1 MKRFLTAAILA
12 LPDIPNHIC
21 LRISLVFQELQTK
34 YNALLQMY
42 GEKQEETEEL
52 KLDLQDI
59 KNMYK
64 AQVLVNICLIDHQS

>member
-1 MKRFLTAAILA
+1 
-12 LPDIPNHIC
+12 
-21 LRISLVFQELQTK
+21 
-34 YNALLQMY
+34 MY

-64 AQVLVNICLIDHQS
+64 AQVGQQRAQLCTLKGTSMGMTLP

>member
-1 MKRFLTAAILA
+1 M
-12 LPDIPNHIC
+12 
-21 LRISLVFQELQTK
+21 FQELRTK

-64 AQVLVNICLIDHQS
+64 AQVHRSSSFISHPK

>member
-1 MKRFLTAAILA
+1 MVFPQNYIIYVLSSVNLRFFC
-12 LPDIPNHIC
+12 HI
-21 LRISLVFQELQTK
+21 SQELQTK

-64 AQVLVNICLIDHQS
+64 AQVGGRLHRSSA

>member
-1 MKRFLTAAILA
+1 MVTF
-12 LPDIPNHIC
+12 
-21 LRISLVFQELQTK
+21 VFSSGKLKAFCHVLQELQTK

-52 KLDLQDI
+52 KLDLQDV

-64 AQVLVNICLIDHQS
+64 AQVGKHLHRSLA

>member
-1 MKRFLTAAILA
+1 
-12 LPDIPNHIC
+12 
-21 LRISLVFQELQTK
+21 
-34 YNALLQMY
+34 MY

-64 AQVLVNICLIDHQS
+64 AQVINIYMTIVNDDTWLGMSENVNITFKRAN

>member
-1 MKRFLTAAILA
+1 
-12 LPDIPNHIC
+12 
-21 LRISLVFQELQTK
+21 
-34 YNALLQMY
+34 MY

-64 AQVLVNICLIDHQS
+64 AQVGKHLHRSLAWLNKTEWYYVLTRMTQ

>member
-1 MKRFLTAAILA
+1 MNSNEDLSKENKQPRNIGK
-12 LPDIPNHIC
+12 
-21 LRISLVFQELQTK
+21 SFQELQTK
-34 YNALLQMY
+34 YNTLLQMY

-64 AQVLVNICLIDHQS
+64 DQIQELLSER